1 MSKQILTA
9 LLNCSWQWALLV
21 GFIWLLSTRLRQSNT
36 AYHAFWL
43 LTLISLPILFSLN
56 QVVPGI
62 SINSIHTESTQDQS
76 NVTPSA
82 TKNQV
87 IGGNHMLTE
96 ENRGWIDGLLCLW
109 GMGVLMMLAHL
120 LSGLHRINQLQ
131 RSATVAGDSYQT
143 TCLQL
148 AQQMKIDR
156 PVTVCFSNQIL
167 SPISFGWKSPHILIP
182 PSLSLEQFELVAVHE
197 LAHIGRLD
205 WLTNLFSRLVGA
217 IFFFHPLYHLLN
229 RQLAEMREQIC
240 DDWVIRLTGARKNYA
255 QCLLDLN
262 CNHAPSIPLALAL
275 NQPSQ
280 LQTRIGSIL
289 KTNRRLDLQPKPRF
303 LLMAATVLLTSLPL
317 LAMAQLVPLRTVQL
331 SLFSQTAN
339 TSEDSDSNNLS
350 APAVEGT
357 YNLVIDRSKK
367 KRIEGYGKAEAEIM
381 KETKAGWITKK
392 QADERLESLRRQ
404 LQVEEDDDLWYK
416 KAEAEIVAAAKAGW
430 ITKKQASERLEA
442 LKEKLWG
449 DDDKD
454 GYYKAEARDWLDYL
468 RNASAEEGKKAI
480 NTEKFRHLPVEAQR
494 VIIEASGF
502 KLNAVGV
509 VKIDKTDKKEAE
521 IMKTKAMVKAGWIT
535 KKQAD
540 AKLEFLNKA
549 KLKS

>member
-1 MSKQILTA
+1 
-9 LLNCSWQWALLV
+9 
-21 GFIWLLSTRLRQSNT
+21 
-36 AYHAFWL
+36 
-43 LTLISLPILFSLN
+43 
-56 QVVPGI
+56 
-62 SINSIHTESTQDQS
+62 
-76 NVTPSA
+76 
-82 TKNQV
+82 
-87 IGGNHMLTE
+87 MLTE

-143 TCLQL
+143 ICLQL

-182 PSLSLEQFELVAVHE
+182 PSLNLEQFELVAMHE

-205 WLTNLFSRLVGA
+205 WLANLFSHLVGA
-217 IFFFHPLYHLLN
+217 IFFFHPIYHLLS
-229 RQLAEMREQIC
+229 RQLAEMQEQIC

-289 KTNRRLDLQPKPRF
+289 KTNRRLDRQPKPRF

-339 TSEDSDSNNLS
+339 ISEDSDSNNLS

-367 KRIEGYGKAEAEIM
+367 KRIEGYGKAEAEIT
-381 KETKAGWITKK
+381 EAVKAGRIAK
-392 QADERLESLRRQ
+392 R
-404 LQVEEDDDLWYK
+404 
-416 KAEAEIVAAAKAGW
+416 EAR
-430 ITKKQASERLEA
+430 TRLEA

-454 GYYKAEARDWLDYL
+454 GYYDKAEAEIVEAARAGKINKQKEARDWLDYL
-468 RNASAEEGKKAI
+468 RNASAEEGRKAI
-480 NTEKFRHLPVEAQR
+480 NEEKFRHLPAEAQR
-494 VIIEASGF
+494 IIIGAI
-502 KLNAVGV
+502 
-509 VKIDKTDKKEAE
+509 VKVNKTNKKKAE
-521 IMKTKAMVKAGWIT
+521 IMKIEAMVKAGRIT